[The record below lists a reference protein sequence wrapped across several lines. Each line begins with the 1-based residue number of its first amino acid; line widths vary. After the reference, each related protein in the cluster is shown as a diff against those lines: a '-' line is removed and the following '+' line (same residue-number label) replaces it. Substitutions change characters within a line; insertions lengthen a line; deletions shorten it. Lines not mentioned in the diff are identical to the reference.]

1 MYFLCYTSKYFL
13 RICML
18 LFSEEFIKKNT
29 PMMQDYLR
37 LKNQHPDK
45 LVFYRLGDFYELF
58 FDDAFEAAKVLS
70 INHTVRGYVEGEPIP
85 MAGIPFHAVD
95 TYLKKAISKNK
106 SIVIC
111 EQVGEATPGKGIMER
126 KVSKIITPGTVIDGG
141 LLEDKETKI
150 LACMY
155 KQGKNALISWINFSS
170 GEIWCNRVAIENVYS
185 ELMRIAPVEILV
197 VPEDVNHFVIPESIA
212 VSFIPNSEFDAAL
225 AENKLVNMFGPQ
237 YSHIFGLPTGYYM
250 GSTIAALINYLQ
262 VTQCIEI
269 HHIQNIKMYKSHEF
283 LMLDSNTKRHLE
295 LTHSSYG
302 SSGVNE
308 TTLWGTLD
316 TCATSMGSRLLRD
329 WINYP
334 VRNTDI
340 IKSRLDRVQYLLNEK
355 AYKTW
360 NGFARDW
367 CDIERITTRISLKSV
382 KPRELASLRDTFL
395 SMPKLVSWGNQLP
408 AHLQGFLTH
417 AYPNEAIAKLL
428 SKYLMQTPN
437 ILVRDGDVIANG
449 VDKDLDTF
457 REMQQ
462 GHDVFL
468 KDYEEKEKVRTGIPT
483 LKVDFNSAQG
493 FFIAITKMNAEKAPD
508 NYIRKQTLKN
518 AERFTTA
525 ELMDYEQKALSAK
538 ERALSREK
546 FLWDELI
553 NKLQPYIKTLQKQA
567 KTLAEWDVLNAFALN
582 ADEYKYSRPQFS
594 TDNTLSMVEGR
605 HPTIER
611 FYRFVPNSL
620 ELKPSSN
627 LALIT
632 GPNMGGKSTVMRQ
645 LALIT
650 LMAHIGSFVPAKE
663 FKTPSIDAIF
673 TRIGANDDISNGRS
687 TFMVEMSES
696 SYILNNATSKSLVL
710 LDELGRGTATYDGLS
725 LAWSIADFLA
735 NKSKSYSLFAT
746 HYLEMTE
753 LEKIYSNIKNYHVSV
768 SDNGEEL
775 VFTYLLE
782 PGAASRSYGIHVAE
796 LAGINPVVIAN
807 AKNKLHELEFQNG
820 AVDNSSI
827 KNDKTASEI
836 ANLDMNHMTPLQAFL
851 WLSDK
856 QKNLKNLK

>member
-1 MYFLCYTSKYFL
+1 M
-13 RICML
+13 

-58 FDDAFEAAKVLS
+58 FEDAFEAAKVLN

-150 LACMY
+150 LACMQ
-155 KQGKNALISWINFSS
+155 KAGKNALISWINFSS
-170 GEIWCNRVAIENVYS
+170 GEIWCNRVSIEEVYG
-185 ELMRIAPVEILV
+185 EIMRISPAEILV
-197 VPEDVNHFVIPESIA
+197 TPEQVNHFVIPENVA
-212 VSFIPNSEFDAAL
+212 VSFIQDSEFDTAL

-237 YSHIFGLPTGYYM
+237 YSHIFGLPTNYYI

-269 HHIQNIKMYKSHEF
+269 HHIQNIKMYKSNEF
-283 LMLDSNTKRHLE
+283 LMLDNNTKRHLE
-295 LTHSSYG
+295 LTHASYG
-302 SSGVNE
+302 SSGANE

-340 IKSRLDRVQYLLNEK
+340 IKSRLDRVQYLKNDQ
-355 AYKTW
+355 AYKSW

-367 CDIERITTRISLKSV
+367 CDVERIATRISLKSV
-382 KPRELASLRDTFL
+382 KPRELAALRDTFL
-395 SMPKLVSWGNQLP
+395 SMPKLVAWGNNLP
-408 AHLQGFLTH
+408 PQLQGFLTH

-437 ILVRDGDVIANG
+437 FLVRDGDVIANG
-449 VDKDLDTF
+449 VDKDLDSF
-457 REMQQ
+457 RDMQK

-468 KDYEEKEKVRTGIPT
+468 KDFEEKEKIRTGIPT

-493 FFIAITKMNAEKAPD
+493 FFIAITKMNADKAPS

-518 AERFTTA
+518 AERFTTS

-582 ADEYKYSRPQFS
+582 ANEHNYTRPQFS
-594 TDNTLSMVEGR
+594 NNETLTMIEGR

-611 FYRFVPNSL
+611 FYKFVPNSL
-620 ELKPSSN
+620 ELSPASN

-663 FKTPSIDAIF
+663 FITPSIDAIF

-696 SYILNNATSKSLVL
+696 SYIINNATSKSLVL

-725 LAWSIADFLA
+725 LAWSIAEFLA

-746 HYLEMTE
+746 HYLEMTD
-753 LEKIYSNIKNYHVSV
+753 LEKIYPNVKNYHVSV
-768 SDNGEEL
+768 SDQGDNL

-782 PGAASRSYGIHVAE
+782 PGAASKSYGIHVAE
-796 LAGINPVVIAN
+796 LAGIDPSVISN
-807 AKNKLHELEFQNG
+807 AKAKLHELEFQHNKLDNNYS
-820 AVDNSSI
+820 VD
-827 KNDKTASEI
+827 DKTAKEI
-836 ANLDMNHMTPLQAFL
+836 MSLDMNHMTPLQAFI
-851 WLSDK
+851 WLNDK
-856 QKNLKNLK
+856 QQKLKENN